1 MSGVFHERSDNVP
14 AGGAPSQ
21 LAGVKELLPSFAASE
36 LAAAAAPRVPVMTRV
51 TPETT
56 PAQSMARNDVPVLG
70 AFQQVMARKKGKDPT
85 TGFYP
90 RTIEAVTAN
99 SIIGDLSPPHSPPR
113 TNQAS
118 TSQASEIARAAMMRS
133 TQPSHPPP
141 AARPPPS
148 AWPWK
153 QILDPYTGKYS
164 YWNAATNATQW
175 EPPVEL
181 GGFPAAPAPQQP
193 SAQSA
198 QPCRWCFGQ
207 SVHTA
212 DCSDPAQVAARAA
225 AQEKRRREEAEQVRL
240 LHWA

>member
-14 AGGAPSQ
+14 AGGASSQ
-21 LAGVKELLPSFAASE
+21 LAGVKEPSFAASE

-51 TPETT
+51 TPETA
-56 PAQSMARNDVPVLG
+56 PAQSMARNNVPVLG
-70 AFQQVMARKKGKDPT
+70 AFQQVMARMKAT
-85 TGFYP
+85 TGFVHP
-90 RTIEAVTAN
+90 GANGLTDAPAN

-113 TNQAS
+113 SNQAS
-118 TSQASEIARAAMMRS
+118 TSQTSEIARAAMMRF
-133 TQPSHPPP
+133 TQSSHPPP

-148 AWPWK
+148 AWK
-153 QILDPYTGKYS
+153 QTLDSSTGKYY

-175 EPPVEL
+175 EPPAEL

-198 QPCRWCFGQ
+198 QPCGWCFGQ
-207 SVHTA
+207 GVHTA
-212 DCSDPAQVAARAA
+212 DCSDPAQVAARA

-240 LHWA
+240 LHRA